1 MREDSQ
7 GFLYPCFARD
17 EKCKVCGVCDKTCPT
32 MPILPENPVYAY
44 AAWAKDNA
52 IVVSSSSGGLF
63 QLLARYVISKEGVV
77 FGAAFDEDFKVI
89 HKSAQ
94 TLEQI
99 SDLLGS
105 KYVQSDI
112 GNTYR
117 EAKEF
122 LSQGRLVLYSGV
134 PCQLAGLH
142 SFLGDKLANTDNLIR
157 VDVFCMGSPSPGIWR
172 EYVDVIKKKYKR
184 LGTLNQITF
193 RDYEG
198 NDWRGKPFKFKLR
211 NIPALRK
218 KAAINFQVLDSLI
231 GF

>member
-17 EKCKVCGVCDKTCPT
+17 EKCKVCSVCDKTCPT
-32 MPILPENPVYAY
+32 MSTLSKNTVYAY
-44 AAWAKDNA
+44 AAWAKDDA

-63 QLLARYVISKEGVV
+63 QLLARYVISKGGVV
-77 FGAAFDEDFKVI
+77 FGAVFDENFKVM

-122 LSQGRLVLYSGV
+122 LRQGRLVLYSGV

-142 SFLGDKLANTDNLIR
+142 SFLGDKLANTGNLIR
-157 VDVFCMGSPSPGIWR
+157 VDVFCKGSPSPSNHRFVFMQPISMCRPGKNSKNSSAKWMS
-172 EYVDVIKKKYKR
+172 VILWAYLGLQRNYK
-184 LGTLNQITF
+184 Q
-193 RDYEG
+193 
-198 NDWRGKPFKFKLR
+198 
-211 NIPALRK
+211 
-218 KAAINFQVLDSLI
+218 
-231 GF
+231 